1 MKKIYFNLLIVSF
14 VIMGLEMTATR
25 LIAPSFGNTV
35 YTWGIVI
42 SVFLI
47 GSSVG
52 YIIGGYIADKKS
64 GNNIMLF
71 FYIFGILS
79 ISLIPIIKD
88 SVFPYLESLSSILGT
103 TIGVVILYFIPNLLF
118 SSVVTV
124 LMKDGLEDRVSGKL
138 IGNLHTASA
147 LGSVLGTLVTT
158 FLFIPLTNIYSV
170 IGFFATMIFIVYL
183 FYFET
188 KTGKQKLML
197 TLPIIFIFLP
207 FVSTKLQSTDI
218 LYRTTSLYHD
228 IYVNETDYFD
238 GQQGKFR
245 YLSFGNDDTIQGIM
259 NMKQPDQLV
268 LDYAKNVWR
277 ISNTYVPES
286 KNVFMIGHGIG
297 TLTRQFEIGKKQVK
311 VAEIDK
317 DVLRVSR
324 DYFQYQGNSVEIG
337 DGRKILNEQI
347 QKYDVIVLDAYN
359 NTKQIPFHLISK
371 EFFSLT
377 NEKLQEDGI
386 LIINAIGTPN
396 DDIVIESMN
405 TTLKSVYPHVY
416 IFSQGKKG
424 DLQNLTIVGS
434 KNPLDD
440 KKIKGQRIIQVK
452 EGELILDGDTK
463 LKNLN

>member
-1 MKKIYFNLLIVSF
+1 
-14 VIMGLEMTATR
+14 
-25 LIAPSFGNTV
+25 
-35 YTWGIVI
+35 
-42 SVFLI
+42 
-47 GSSVG
+47 
-52 YIIGGYIADKKS
+52 
-64 GNNIMLF
+64 
-71 FYIFGILS
+71 
-79 ISLIPIIKD
+79 
-88 SVFPYLESLSSILGT
+88 
-103 TIGVVILYFIPNLLF
+103 
-118 SSVVTV
+118 
-124 LMKDGLEDRVSGKL
+124 MKDGLEDRVSGKL